1 MQLAKK
7 MSNFG
12 ESIFTSL
19 AAVKNKRLAEGKPVY
34 DFSVGTPN
42 IPPAQHILDTITRE
56 VADPKNYVYA
66 INDLPELQD
75 AVQAWYQRRYGVR
88 LDPRT
93 EVTSLLGSQEGLA
106 HITLAFADQDDIILV
121 PDPCYPVFGDGPLIA
136 SAKLH
141 YMPMLEEKDYII
153 QLQDI
158 PADVAKK
165 AKMMIVSYP
174 NNPTTAL
181 APDSFY
187 HDLIRFAKEY
197 DIVVLHDNAY
207 SELVFD
213 GKTGGSFLRFEG
225 AKDVGVEFN
234 SLSKTYGMAGA
245 RIGFCVGNPDV
256 VKAVK
261 TLKSNMDYGM
271 FLPIQKAAIAAIT
284 GDQSCVPVT
293 RDAYQHRRDLLCD
306 GLSAVGWKMDRCAS
320 TMFVWAK
327 LPAGYTDSAAFAMEL
342 VEKTGMLVTPG
353 SAFGPGG
360 EGHVRMALV
369 RSDEEIEACVKAVA
383 ECGILQK

>member
-7 MSNFG
+7 MNNFG

-42 IPPAQHILDTITRE
+42 IPPAPHILEALSRE
-56 VADPKNYVYA
+56 AADPKNYVYA

-75 AVQAWYQRRYGVR
+75 AVQAWYRRRYGVE

-136 SAKLH
+136 SAKPH
-141 YMPMLEEKDYII
+141 YMPMLEENDYLI

-158 PADVAKK
+158 PTDVAKK

-187 HDLIRFAKEY
+187 HELIRFAKEF

-207 SELVFD
+207 SDLVFD
-213 GKTGGSFLRFEG
+213 GKHGGSFLRFEG

-245 RIGFCVGNPDV
+245 RIGFCVGNADV

-293 RDAYQHRRDLLCD
+293 CDAYQRRRDVLCD
-306 GLSAVGWKMDRCAS
+306 GLTEIGWKVDRCAA
-320 TMFVWAK
+320 TMFVWPK

-342 VEKTGMLVTPG
+342 VDKTGMLVTPG

-369 RSDEEIEACVKAVA
+369 RTEEEIKACIKAVA
-383 ECGILQK
+383 ECGILKK

>member
-7 MSNFG
+7 MDNFG
-12 ESIFTSL
+12 ESIFSSL
-19 AAVKNKRLAEGKPVY
+19 AAVKNKRLEEGKPVY

-42 IPPAQHILDTITRE
+42 IPPAQHILDTIAKE

-75 AVQAWYQRRYGVR
+75 AVQVWYKRRYGVDI
-88 LDPRT
+88 DPRT

-158 PADVAKK
+158 PTDVAKK

-187 HDLIRFAKEY
+187 HELIRFAKEF

-207 SELVFD
+207 SDLVFD
-213 GKTGGSFLRFEG
+213 GQHGGSFLRFEG

-234 SLSKTYGMAGA
+234 SLSKTYGLAGA

-271 FLPIQKAAIAAIT
+271 FIPVQKAAIAAIT

-293 RDAYQHRRDLLCD
+293 CEAYQRRRDVLCD
-306 GLSAVGWKMDRCAS
+306 GLTEIGWKVDRCAA
-320 TMFVWAK
+320 TMFVWPK
-327 LPAGYTDSAAFAMEL
+327 LPEGYTDSAAFAMEL
-342 VEKTGMLVTPG
+342 VDKTGMLVTPG

-369 RSDEEIEACVKAVA
+369 RTEEEIKACIKAVA
-383 ECGILQK
+383 ECGILKK

>member
-7 MSNFG
+7 MDNFG
-12 ESIFTSL
+12 ESIFSSL
-19 AAVKNKRLAEGKPVY
+19 AAIKNKRLAEGKPVY

-42 IPPAQHILDTITRE
+42 IPPAQHILDTIARE
-56 VADPKNYVYA
+56 AADPKNYVYA

-75 AVQAWYQRRYGVR
+75 AVQVWYKRRYGVD

-141 YMPMLEEKDYII
+141 YMPMLEEKDYLI

-158 PADVAKK
+158 PTDVAKK

-181 APDSFY
+181 APAGFY
-187 HDLIRFAKEY
+187 HDLIRFAKEN

-207 SELVFD
+207 SDLVFD
-213 GKTGGSFLRFEG
+213 GQHGGSFLRFEG

-234 SLSKTYGMAGA
+234 SLSKTYGLAGA

-271 FLPIQKAAIAAIT
+271 FIPVQKAAIAAIT

-293 RDAYQHRRDLLCD
+293 CEAYQHRRDVLCD
-306 GLSAVGWKMDRCAS
+306 GLTEIGWKVDRCAA
-320 TMFVWAK
+320 TMFVWPK

-342 VEKTGMLVTPG
+342 VDKTGMLVTPG

-369 RSDEEIEACVKAVA
+369 RTEEEIKACIKAVA
-383 ECGILQK
+383 ECGILKK